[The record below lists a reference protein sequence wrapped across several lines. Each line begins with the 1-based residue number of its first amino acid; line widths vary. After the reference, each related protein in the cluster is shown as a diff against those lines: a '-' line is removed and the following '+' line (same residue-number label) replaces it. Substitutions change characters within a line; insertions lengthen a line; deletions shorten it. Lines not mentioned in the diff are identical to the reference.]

1 MKEVKIIG
9 LSINQSLGI
18 VKACKLDFDENN
30 KLIVIKGSTGQ
41 GKTTIQKGLQLG
53 TQGAKT
59 LVDKELYGE
68 IDTEV
73 QLLDGDLKLW
83 VGCKTV
89 NSKLEYVLYT
99 KDLEGKKVKN
109 PIIDGVSATPSKYLE
124 TLQTELTWR
133 MDELTSE
140 NPTVQK
146 TILLKLYQSQLSKIG
161 VIFDKKHQDYQ
172 KSILGLIEIAE
183 NERNF
188 KDALRKQKGGIADD
202 LKAKGFDVD
211 RPDTIPDSISVEKI
225 DSEIK
230 EIERQKTTKI
240 AQSESVKGQKLA
252 EIKSIGSEL
261 TGKCLQFNVELKN
274 GYDEKCQ
281 VYLDYDNK
289 VLKIDSL
296 LKIIAES
303 VNELSELT
311 NIESFTMPEVIYPEK
326 IERPTEPNYIKFKEN
341 QVLSNQDFELVK
353 KITESREKYF
363 EVLNESEIIETKEYD
378 LKIQELELDKQNA
391 TEINKIVDAVDSFH
405 VWRKSN
411 ETVAQL
417 KNEYVQLLAKVDTGV
432 EGLNIVPID
441 EDIFLMYNGCYDPTY
456 FHNENCE
463 LRKLSSYSGT
473 QKPVICLLIQNY
485 LLNQKPKAM
494 RYLYIDNIPIDNKT
508 RALIEKMCNDLD
520 LRVFLN
526 ITGDFEKNSLIEGEI
541 LVEGGECFFN

>member
-30 KLIVIKGSTGQ
+30 KLIVIKGATGQ

-83 VGCKTV
+83 VGCKTL

-99 KDLEGKKVKN
+99 KDLQGKKVKN
-109 PIIDGVSATPSKYLE
+109 PVIDGISATPSKYLE

-161 VIFDKKHQDYQ
+161 VIFDKKHPDYQ

-188 KDALRKQKGGIADD
+188 NDSMRKQKGGISDD

-211 RPDTIPDSISVEKI
+211 RPETIPDSINILEI
-225 DSEIK
+225 ETEIK

-252 EIKSIGSEL
+252 EIKAVGSDL
-261 TGKCLQFNVELKN
+261 TGKCLQLNAEL
-274 GYDEKCQ
+274 EKEYQ
-281 VYLDYDNK
+281 IEAQKYIDYENK
-289 VLKIDSL
+289 IIKIDRL
-296 LKIIAES
+296 LKIIS
-303 VNELSELT
+303 DSINELSELVD
-311 NIESFTMPEVIYPEK
+311 IESFIMPEIIYPEK
-326 IERPTEPNYIKFKEN
+326 IEKPAEPNYIKFKEN
-341 QVLSNQDFELVK
+341 QVISGQDFELVK

-363 EVLNESEIIETKEYD
+363 EVLNESVEIDTKEFD
-378 LKIQELELDKQNA
+378 EKINILEANKKNA
-391 TEINKIVDAVDSFH
+391 TEINKIVEAVDSFH

-417 KNEYVQLLAKVDTGV
+417 KKEYVQLLAQVNTGV
-432 EGLNIVPID
+432 EGLQIVPVD
-441 EDIFLMYNGCYDPTY
+441 EDIFLMYNGAYDTTY
-456 FHNENCE
+456 FHNENKE

-526 ITGDFEKNSLIEGEI
+526 ITGDFEKDSLIEGEI